1 MTAAFRFA
9 KSTNFAAM
17 TSIALAL
24 SFLPMCASAGAH
36 EMHEIETGT
45 ALICD
50 TQKQAERLV
59 SFLESNAKNALN
71 LVNTEEHD
79 PTACASATVA
89 YIRGGVLGTVRNKS
103 ETYQIVEVLIVGVA
117 TDRGIRNTAPATYV
131 SLFKI
136 DERAA

>member
-1 MTAAFRFA
+1 MVAAFRFA
-9 KSTNFAAM
+9 KSANFAAM
-17 TSIALAL
+17 TSVALAL
-24 SFLPMCASAGAH
+24 AFLPMCASAGA
-36 EMHEIETGT
+36 HEIETGT

-59 SFLESNAKNALN
+59 SFLESNAQNALN

-103 ETYQIVEVLIVGVA
+103 ETYQIVELLIVGVA
-117 TDRGIRNTAPATYV
+117 TDRGIRSTAPATYV

>member
-1 MTAAFRFA
+1 
-9 KSTNFAAM
+9 
-17 TSIALAL
+17 
-24 SFLPMCASAGAH
+24 MCASAGA
-36 EMHEIETGT
+36 HEIETGT

-59 SFLESNAKNALN
+59 SFLESNAQNALN
-71 LVNTEEHD
+71 LVNTEERD

-136 DERAA
+136 DERVA

>member
-9 KSTNFAAM
+9 KSANFAAM
-17 TSIALAL
+17 TRIALAL
-24 SFLPMCASAGAH
+24 SFLPMCASAGA
-36 EMHEIETGT
+36 HEIETGT

-59 SFLESNAKNALN
+59 SFLESNAQNALN
-71 LVNTEEHD
+71 LVNTEERD

-117 TDRGIRNTAPATYV
+117 TDRGIRNTAPATFV

-136 DERAA
+136 DERVA